1 MKEKFKVHPPWR
13 TNFGVLVFIFLLLTA
28 YCLLLTVVEAKVYID
43 INSPAFKKIPI
54 AIQEFSGTS
63 RKEIPDIISDDLE
76 FTGLFVLI
84 DRAAHIENPSQ
95 PFNPRNWTPIGAE
108 VVVKGSV
115 KEDKDYTVT
124 CLLYTS
130 PSPRD

>member
-1 MKEKFKVHPPWR
+1 MSKTFNVQR
-13 TNFGVLVFIFLLLTA
+13 STFNVFFFISLLFTV
-28 YCLLLTVVEAKVYID
+28 YCLLFTLVDAKVYID

-84 DRAAHIENPSQ
+84 DRAAHLE
-95 PFNPRNWTPIGAE
+95 
-108 VVVKGSV
+108 
-115 KEDKDYTVT
+115 
-124 CLLYTS
+124 
-130 PSPRD
+130 